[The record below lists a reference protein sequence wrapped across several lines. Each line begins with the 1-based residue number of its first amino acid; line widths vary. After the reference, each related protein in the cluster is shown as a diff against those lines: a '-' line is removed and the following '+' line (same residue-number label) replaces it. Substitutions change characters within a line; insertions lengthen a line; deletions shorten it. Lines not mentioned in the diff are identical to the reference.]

1 MQNLQVSQLVYSTAG
16 SDKGQLYVVVGINT
30 KDSRVLLANG
40 KSRKISN
47 PKPKNLKHIKETD
60 IISKDIQERI
70 LKDKKPSN
78 ADIKNF
84 IEQNMHVMAV

>member
-1 MQNLQVSQLVYSTAG
+1 VQNLQVGQLVYSTAG
-16 SDKGQLYVVVGINT
+16 RDKGQLYVVVGINT
-30 KDSRVLLANG
+30 KDSCVLLANG

-70 LKDKKPSN
+70 LKGKKPSN

-84 IEQNMHVMAV
+84 IEQNMHIVAV

>member
-1 MQNLQVSQLVYSTAG
+1 MQNLQVGQLVYSTAD

-70 LKDKKPSN
+70 LKDKKLSN

-84 IEQNMHVMAV
+84 IEQNMHVVAV

>member
-1 MQNLQVSQLVYSTAG
+1 MQNLQVGQLVYSTTG

-84 IEQNMHVMAV
+84 IEQNMHVVAV

>member
-1 MQNLQVSQLVYSTAG
+1 MQNLQVGQLVYSTAD

-84 IEQNMHVMAV
+84 IEQNMHVVAV

>member
-1 MQNLQVSQLVYSTAG
+1 VQNLQVGQLVYSTAG

-84 IEQNMHVMAV
+84 IEQNMHVVAV

>member
-1 MQNLQVSQLVYSTAG
+1 MQNLQVGQLVYSTAG
-16 SDKGQLYVVVGINT
+16 RDKGQLYVVVGINT

-84 IEQNMHVMAV
+84 IEQNMHIVAV

>member
-1 MQNLQVSQLVYSTAG
+1 MQNLQVGQLVYSTAG

-84 IEQNMHVMAV
+84 IEQNKHVVAV

>member
-1 MQNLQVSQLVYSTAG
+1 MQNLQVGQLVYSTAG
-16 SDKGQLYVVVGINT
+16 RDKGQLYVVVGINT
-30 KDSRVLLANG
+30 KDSCVLLANG

-70 LKDKKPSN
+70 LKGKKPSN

-84 IEQNMHVMAV
+84 IEQNMHIVAV

>member
-1 MQNLQVSQLVYSTAG
+1 MQNLQVGQLVYSTAG

-84 IEQNMHVMAV
+84 IEQNMHVVAV

>member
-1 MQNLQVSQLVYSTAG
+1 MRNLQVGQLVYSTAG
-16 SDKGQLYVVVGINT
+16 SDKGQLYVVVDINT

-78 ADIKNF
+78 ADIRNF
-84 IEQNMHVMAV
+84 IEQNMHVVAV